1 MRRILIFAALALVA
15 AILGLNLQAQQTV
28 EFTSYRVVVRTMKAE
43 TEPDANALRRMVDAS
58 LGETWTIDNVQGR
71 PFEKELKPPAN
82 VPGGAPD
89 PRPRTAA
96 AAWIGLHRLHATKVF
111 TRVEPVLSRPFPTQ
125 PGTATPWHGECEPAW
140 SGMPKGEPADGAFTD
155 STWSLGP
162 KGANVFEAWKL
173 STGRGV
179 TIAYPDTGYLLHPA
193 VIPALLGR
201 GFNFPALTNDALDT
215 ADDGVLQWPGHGTRT
230 SSVILGRPYALS
242 NHWISGAS
250 PAAELMPL
258 KVAHRV
264 VLVDWIDYDVD
275 QVARAIRAA
284 AIGDPNFVRRKA
296 DIISMSLGGPSNKDA
311 LKEALAVAEANN
323 VIVLAAAGNQVPKR
337 EVVFPARFPNVIAVA
352 ASNYDGRNWD
362 GSSKGPSIAFAA
374 PGQNVW
380 TAKHRAMGEQEYDCI
395 EPSSG
400 TSYAVATSAGVAA
413 LWLSYH
419 RQALDARPDI
429 DRSKVFKALAKC
441 TARPID
447 LPEDE
452 QKQYGGG
459 ILNAAALLAEALP
472 GRDGPA
478 PGQSPRCIRELRTVP
493 PRPLVA
499 N

>member
-1 MRRILIFAALALVA
+1 MRRLLIFGALALVA
-15 AILGLNLQAQQTV
+15 AVLGLTLHAQAAP
-28 EFTSYRVVVRTMKAE
+28 EFTSYRAVVRTIKAE
-43 TEPDANALRRMVDAS
+43 TAPDADALRRVVDAA
-58 LGETWTIDNVQGR
+58 LGETWTIEPNTNDA
-71 PFEKELKPPAN
+71 FEIELKPPAK
-82 VPGGAPD
+82 VAAGAPD

-96 AAWIGLHRLHATKVF
+96 AVWIGLHRLHAAGVF
-111 TRVEPVLSRPFPTQ
+111 TRVEPVLSRAFPPQ
-125 PGTATPWHGECEPAW
+125 PGAATPWHGECERSW
-140 SGMPKGEPADGAFTD
+140 SGTPKNEPADGAFTD

-162 KGANVFEAWKL
+162 RGANVFEAWKL

-179 TIAYPDTGYLLHPA
+179 TIAHPDTGYLLHPA

-201 GFNFPALTNDALDT
+201 GFNFTSVTNDALDI

-230 SSVILGRPYALS
+230 GSVIAGRPYALS
-242 NHWISGAS
+242 NHWISGAA
-250 PAAELMPL
+250 PGAELMPL

-264 VLVDWIDYDVD
+264 VLVDWLDYDVD

-311 LKEALAVAEANN
+311 LKEALAVAEAHN
-323 VIVLAAAGNQVPKR
+323 VIVLAAAGNEVPTR

-352 ASNYDGRNWD
+352 ASNYDGKNWD
-362 GSSKGPSIAFAA
+362 RSSKGASIAFAA

-380 TAKHRAMGEQEYDCI
+380 TAKHRAIGEEEYDCI

-441 TARPID
+441 TARSID
-447 LPEDE
+447 LSQEE
-452 QKQYGGG
+452 QKKYGGG
-459 ILNAAALLAEALP
+459 ILDAAALLAEPLP

-478 PGQSPRCIRELRTVP
+478 PAQSPRCIRELRTVP

-499 N
+499 S

>member
-1 MRRILIFAALALVA
+1 MRRLLIFVAVALAA
-15 AILGLNLQAQQTV
+15 ATLGLTLQAQPAP
-28 EFTSYRVVVRTMKAE
+28 EFTSYRVVVRRIKAE
-43 TEPDANALRRMVDAS
+43 TEPDARALRLVVDAA
-58 LGETWTIDNVQGR
+58 LGETWTIEPNKNN
-71 PFEKELKPPAN
+71 PFENELKPPAS
-82 VPGGAPD
+82 VPKDAPD

-96 AAWIGLHRLHATKVF
+96 AMWRGLHRLHAAKVF
-111 TRVEPVLSRPFPTQ
+111 TRVEPVSRPFPTQ

-179 TIAYPDTGYLLHPA
+179 TIAHPDTGYLWHPS

-201 GFNFPALTNDALDT
+201 GFNFPELTNDALDT

-230 SSVILGRPYALS
+230 SSVILGRPYGLS
-242 NHWISGAS
+242 NHWISGAA
-250 PAAELMPL
+250 PGADLMPL

-264 VLVDWIDYDVD
+264 LLVDWLEYDVD

-284 AIGDPNFVRRKA
+284 AIGDLNFVRRKA

-352 ASNYDGRNWD
+352 ASNYDGKNWEF
-362 GSSKGPSIAFAA
+362 SSKGASIAFAA

-380 TAKHRAMGEQEYDCI
+380 TAKKRAIGEQEYDCI

-419 RQALDARPDI
+419 RQTLDARPDI

-447 LPEDE
+447 LPEEE
-452 QKQYGGG
+452 QKKYGGG
-459 ILNAAALLAEALP
+459 IINAAALLAEPLP

-478 PGQSPRCIRELRTVP
+478 PGQSVRCIRELRTVP

-499 N
+499 T